1 GAGGWSPLV
10 SNKYQWLQVDLGE
23 RTDITA
29 VATQGGYGSS
39 DWVTSYLLMFSDTG
53 RNWKQYR
60 QEESIWAFSANTNA
74 DSVVYYKLQHSIKAR
89 FLRFVPLDWNP
100 NGRIGMRVEVYGCT
114 YRSEVVGFDGKSC
127 LIYTFNQKLMSAL
140 KDVIS
145 LKFKTMQS
153 DGILLHRKGQ
163 NGDHIILELI
173 KGKLSLLFNLGD
185 AKAHPSNDQINI
197 TLGSLLDDQ
206 HWHSVLIEHFNNQ
219 VNFTVDKHTHHFH
232 AKGEFNYL
240 ALDYELSFGGIP
252 MPEKSGTLSRRN
264 FHGCFENIYYN
275 GVNIID
281 LARRH

>member
-1 GAGGWSPLV
+1 
-10 SNKYQWLQVDLGE
+10 
-23 RTDITA
+23 
-29 VATQGGYGSS
+29 
-39 DWVTSYLLMFSDTG
+39 
-53 RNWKQYR
+53 
-60 QEESIWAFSANTNA
+60 AFPGNTNA

-100 NGRIGMRVEVYGCT
+100 NGRIGMRIEVYGCT

-127 LIYTFNQKLMSAL
+127 LIYTLNKKLINAL

-153 DGILLHRKGQ
+153 DGILLHREGK
-163 NGDHIILELI
+163 NGDHITLELT
-173 KGKLSLLFNLGD
+173 KGKLSLLINLGD
-185 AKAHPSNDQINI
+185 TKTHPSNAQINI

-232 AKGEFNYL
+232 AKGEFSYL
-240 ALDYELSFGGIP
+240 DLDYELSFGGIP
-252 MPEKSGTLSRRN
+252 VPGKSGTLSHRN

>member
-1 GAGGWSPLV
+1 
-10 SNKYQWLQVDLGE
+10 
-23 RTDITA
+23 
-29 VATQGGYGSS
+29 
-39 DWVTSYLLMFSDTG
+39 
-53 RNWKQYR
+53 
-60 QEESIWAFSANTNA
+60 AFSGNTNA

-100 NGRIGMRVEVYGCT
+100 NGRIGMRIEVYGCT
-114 YRSEVVGFDGKSC
+114 YRSEVVGFDGKSY
-127 LIYTFNQKLMSAL
+127 LIYTINQKLMNAL

-153 DGILLHRKGQ
+153 DGILLHREGK
-163 NGDHIILELI
+163 NGDHITLELT
-173 KGKLSLLFNLGD
+173 KGKLSLLINLGD
-185 AKAHPSNDQINI
+185 TKTHPSHAQINI

-232 AKGEFNYL
+232 ANGELGYL
-240 ALDYELSFGGIP
+240 DLDYELSFGGIP
-252 MPEKSGTLSRRN
+252 VPGKSGTLSRRN

-275 GVNIID
+275 EVNIID